1 MIANL
6 GNSTKVSRT
15 RISIVHTKAGTT
27 ARPKLNAALCD
38 ISARLARDP
47 ACQRL
52 VQQLDSVL
60 GSKDGILPAAAQLG
74 RLLVDAGLLDEA
86 DWLYRALAEQ
96 FPDSPPGFVGM
107 AHVAVKRWDW
117 GEALV
122 RWQTVLA
129 RFSARQQAFW
139 LASFATALMELG
151 RFDEAENV
159 FRDLLRDFTD
169 DPHGVVG
176 LARLSMSRG
185 LWVDALA
192 FWDQAIDKFGQ
203 QAAPDGEASRAAVL
217 SQLDR
222 LDDAESIFHR
232 LLDDSPTQ
240 PGGFVGL
247 AQIAMRRREWEMA
260 LNRWDDVIARFPDSR
275 HPNWI
280 LTRAH
285 VLLELSRTDE
295 AESVFRQTIQR
306 YPDSLNA
313 HLGLIRLLIL
323 TGKPDLALTELQ
335 SSPFGS
341 CKIAAVIEKKFEI
354 LTMLRRLDEARAE
367 FQQTLSQTDDASI
380 LNVLFTHTAP
390 LYSGWRRTDAFLGLL
405 NKIETLPPESKSLH
419 FSGLHARIFLAL
431 HDYDKFLS
439 VVAQTNEHYL
449 GEHWRGLLSVA
460 SKLSGPIFPDY
471 QAPKIFGLGLSRTG
485 TTSLAAALSALGFHT
500 IHWLNPFTREVMHPD
515 DLHLF
520 DAFTDTPVCMN
531 FETYYFMFPNSKFIY
546 TVRSFESW
554 RKSMDKYYSIHHGV
568 RNFGEAKAAM
578 AQSEN
583 LPYGAEFSNINLSM
597 YFNHKSY
604 EDAYNAYDQRVRNFF
619 RDKPKDRFLE
629 CDVAAGGWDE
639 LCKLVGKER
648 PPVPFPWLNQGREKA
663 EPTV

>member
-1 MIANL
+1 M
-6 GNSTKVSRT
+6 
-15 RISIVHTKAGTT
+15 HTKEGTI
-27 ARPKLNAALCD
+27 AQPKLNAALSE
-38 ISARLARDP
+38 ISARLVGDP
-47 ACQRL
+47 AYQRL
-52 VQQLDSVL
+52 VQQVDSVL

-86 DWLYRALAEQ
+86 DRLYRALAEQ
-96 FPDSPPGFVGM
+96 FPDAPPGFVGM
-107 AHVAVKRWDW
+107 AQVAVKRCHW

-139 LASFATALMELG
+139 MASFATALIELG
-151 RFDEAENV
+151 RFDEAEKV
-159 FRDLLRDFTD
+159 FRDLLRDFGD
-169 DPHGVVG
+169 DSHGVVG

-185 LWVDALA
+185 LWVDALS
-192 FWDQAIDKFGQ
+192 FWDQAFDRFGK
-203 QAAPDGEASRAAVL
+203 QAVPEWEASRAAVL

-222 LDDAESIFHR
+222 VDDAESIFHR

-247 AQIAMRRREWEMA
+247 AQIAMRRRDWGSA
-260 LNRWDDVIARFPDSR
+260 LNRWDDVIARFPDST
-275 HPNWI
+275 HPNWR

-285 VLLELSRTDE
+285 VLLELSRIGE
-295 AESVFRQTIQR
+295 AETAFRHILQR

-313 HLGLIRLLIL
+313 LLGLIRLLIL

-341 CKIAAVIEKKFEI
+341 GKIAAVVERKLEI
-354 LTMLRRLDEARAE
+354 LTMLRRLDTARAE

-380 LNVLFTHTAP
+380 LNVLFTHSAP
-390 LYSGWRRTDAFLGLL
+390 LYSGWQRTDALLCLL
-405 NKIETLPPESKSLH
+405 NKIESLPPDSKSLH
-419 FSGLHARIFLAL
+419 LPGLRARIFLAL

-439 VVAQTNEHYL
+439 VVAQTKEHYL

-460 SKLSGPIFPDY
+460 SKLNGPIFPDY

-500 IHWLNPFTREVMHPD
+500 IHWLNPFTRDVMQPD

-520 DAFTDTPVCMN
+520 DAFTDTPVCLN

-554 RKSMDKYYSIHHGV
+554 RKSMDKYYLIHHGV
-568 RNFGEAKAAM
+568 RNFDEAKAAM
-578 AQSEN
+578 AQSGK
-583 LPYGAEFSNINLSM
+583 LPYGVEFSNINLSL
-597 YFNHKSY
+597 YFNHKNY
-604 EDAYNAYDQRVRNFF
+604 EDAYNAYDQRVRTFF

-629 CDVAAGGWDE
+629 SDVAAGGWDE
-639 LCKLVGKER
+639 LCKFIGKER
-648 PPVPFPWLNQGREKA
+648 PSVPFPWLNQGSEKG
-663 EPTV
+663 EPKV